1 MRFQL
6 DPLPTAVFVFIAAC
20 WFAFAAFFIF
30 KKKPEAERAAA
41 VERKRER
48 ASIYGIATQG
58 FAYSIAWG
66 VHRPFFTPLFAMS
79 RAVEIAL
86 AVLTAALAVVSLWM
100 VVAAAHT
107 LGKHWSL
114 AARVVEEHKLV
125 TEGPYRIV
133 RHPIYT
139 GMLGMLLATSFATSY
154 WFAIPFA
161 LLAFI
166 IGTLVRV
173 RSEEKLLRE
182 TFGSHFDDYV
192 RRVPAFIPGLL

>member
-1 MRFQL
+1 MTFQL
-6 DPLPTAVFVFIAAC
+6 DPLPTAVFVFIVLC
-20 WFAFAAFFIF
+20 WISFAAFFIF
-30 KKKPEAERAAA
+30 KKKPEAEREET

-58 FAYSIAWG
+58 LSYAIAWG
-66 VHRPFFTPLFAMS
+66 VHRPYFTPLFAMS
-79 RAVEIAL
+79 RALEIVL
-86 AVLTAALAVVSLWM
+86 AVLTAALAVGSVWM
-100 VVAAAHT
+100 VVAAARA
-107 LGKHWSL
+107 LGKQWSL

-139 GMLGMLLATSFATSY
+139 GMLGMLLATSFATSF
-154 WFAIPFA
+154 WFAIPFV

-182 TFGSHFDDYV
+182 TFGPQFDDYA